1 MCSRYGGVCGG
12 RCVAGMVADVL
23 PLCCV
28 YVAGMVVCV
37 VSGVVACV

>member
-1 MCSRYGGVCGG
+1 MCSRYGGVCGGVCGG

-37 VSGVVACV
+37 VACV